1 MRGLETANQLTSFV
15 FHPINYLWYDF
26 DRDGSETWAM
36 PTQPFFSSGKRQR
49 LYFTLSYIKMC
60 PSKWGWWKIALS
72 TLLPHV
78 YVTNCVYPHVGEC
91 VNVLFLLRGI
101 VHAVATGPVTRS
113 SVSVSIIELKF
124 LQSMSGSVTNQR
136 KVNNVQPRLVAGCGT
151 SPCWPISRHN
161 QSWLTNGG
169 RDRGVGCCHGA
180 PTFLSRPSPVHVC
193 DTVVTCHDWRILS
206 EDMSL

>member
-1 MRGLETANQLTSFV
+1 MRDLDTANQLTSFV

-36 PTQPFFSSGKRQR
+36 PTQLFFSSGKRQR
-49 LYFTLSYIKMC
+49 LYFELSYIKMC

-101 VHAVATGPVTRS
+101 VHAVTSSHQVQCLSVDNWVKIPPINVGVCHKSTQSKQCPGWWPGVGPVPADQSAATIRADWPMGGGTGGWGVVMVHPLSCHARLLCMFVTLS
-113 SVSVSIIELKF
+113 SHVMTKELKIC
-124 LQSMSGSVTNQR
+124 LW
-136 KVNNVQPRLVAGCGT
+136 GT
-151 SPCWPISRHN
+151 
-161 QSWLTNGG
+161 
-169 RDRGVGCCHGA
+169 
-180 PTFLSRPSPVHVC
+180 
-193 DTVVTCHDWRILS
+193 
-206 EDMSL
+206 